1 MSKEISNSQI
11 ENALKNM
18 EDEDI
23 NNNFVSVF
31 PSNHMN
37 KFINH
42 AAMISGKKGK
52 CLFIIPNTDSS
63 GKSGTHWWSILDIE
77 SKTDI
82 FFFDSCGLD
91 GLQHFIIKDDKKVIE
106 KTLFGTEKMTRT
118 DNKITFVN
126 TRFNL
131 NVCKKL
137 SKRKRA

>member
-42 AAMISGKKGK
+42 AAMISGKKGNVY
-52 CLFIIPNTDSS
+52 LSFQILTALARVAHT
-63 GKSGTHWWSILDIE
+63 GGAYSILNLKLTSSFSILVVSMVCNILS
-77 SKTDI
+77 SKMI
-82 FFFDSCGLD
+82 RKLLKKPCSGL
-91 GLQHFIIKDDKKVIE
+91 KK
-106 KTLFGTEKMTRT
+106 
-118 DNKITFVN
+118 
-126 TRFNL
+126 
-131 NVCKKL
+131 
-137 SKRKRA
+137 